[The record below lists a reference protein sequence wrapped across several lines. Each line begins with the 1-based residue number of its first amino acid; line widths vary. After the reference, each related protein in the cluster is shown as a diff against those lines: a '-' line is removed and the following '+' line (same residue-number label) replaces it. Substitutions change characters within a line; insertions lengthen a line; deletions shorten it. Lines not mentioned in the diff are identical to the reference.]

1 MRACARTGMFAFIYK
16 HAIMFVSELMKEDKG
31 RNDLMLLFL
40 NFNFFF
46 PLSVGSLN
54 IINVKVWMR

>member
-1 MRACARTGMFAFIYK
+1 MFAFIYK

-40 NFNFFF
+40 NFNFLF